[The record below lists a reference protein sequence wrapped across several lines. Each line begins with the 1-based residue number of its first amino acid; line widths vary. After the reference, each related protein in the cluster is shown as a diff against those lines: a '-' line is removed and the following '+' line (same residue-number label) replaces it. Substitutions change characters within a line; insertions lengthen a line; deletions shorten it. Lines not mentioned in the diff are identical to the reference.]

1 MVVKT
6 SRDLISELPLEL
18 KVGILERLPIRDA
31 ARTAVLSTH
40 WNDVWLRL
48 GRLFFNIDFLLWH
61 IRRCSDKSIVPHKII
76 TYILLHRVEPV
87 KKFRVYLSSSSNP
100 KLKQQSYLD
109 EWCLYLSTN
118 VKERILECLPTRDAA
133 RTALLS
139 THWNHVWLRHGP
151 LVFDQDFFECFSKYE
166 GEKGMAQISTINDI
180 LMLRAGPVK
189 KFILH
194 LRHASDPKP
203 QQSDLDRGVT
213 ALEGNNSN
221 EDKHRRKKK
230 PEETTP
236 LEGSVKA
243 VVKASQTTSEVL

>member
-166 GEKGMAQISTINDI
+166 GEKGGD
-180 LMLRAGPVK
+180 
-189 KFILH
+189 
-194 LRHASDPKP
+194 
-203 QQSDLDRGVT
+203 VT